1 MIFEKIKK
9 YFNKNAKPADK
20 ELDEV
25 IDNSSSGFS
34 NAALQCVGNVK
45 LTTALNPQNIS
56 NIFLGSPSSIIT
68 SKIANATISNV
79 SYSNRI
85 IYNFGPNSQKLFFQI
100 HGETI
105 PRGETFNEFGEYH
118 IIEKPIDKYAAR
130 LFHFKVWNKIND
142 QIKDYGL
149 IYVEESGIFLVFNT
163 LESKNSFLEWM
174 NEYKNKFFK
183 DNDVDTTL
191 IPRLPEGQ
199 LEGSFIR
206 GLFSE
211 NTSSQYLDSWINVVK
226 HCSYPVYKTSDGWFF
241 ENSTDAVMCK
251 MIQ

>member
-9 YFNKNAKPADK
+9 YFNKHVKPAAKDD
-20 ELDEV
+20 LTT
-25 IDNSSSGFS
+25 IDDSSYGFS
-34 NAALQCVGNVK
+34 NSALQCAGNVK
-45 LTTALNPQNIS
+45 LTLKPQNS
-56 NIFLGSPSSIIT
+56 NIFVGNSASIIT
-68 SKIANATISNV
+68 SSISNV

-85 IYNFGPNSQKLFFQI
+85 MYNFGPNSQKLFFQI

-118 IIEKPIDKYAAR
+118 IIENPIDKYAAR

-149 IYVEESGIFLVFNT
+149 IYVEESGMFLVFNT
-163 LESKNSFLEWM
+163 LESKNSFIDWM
-174 NEYKNKFFK
+174 AAYQDKFFQ
-183 DNDVDTTL
+183 DTDMDSVL
-191 IPRLPEGQ
+191 IPKLPEGS
-199 LEGSFIR
+199 LDGIFVR

-226 HCSYPVYKTSDGWFF
+226 NCSYPVYKTSDGWFF
-241 ENSTDAVMCK
+241 ENSTDAVICK

>member
-9 YFNKNAKPADK
+9 YFNKQDQSVEK
-20 ELDEV
+20 EFEQT
-25 IDNSSSGFS
+25 IDDSPSHGFS
-34 NAALQCVGNVK
+34 NAVVQCAGNVK
-45 LTTALNPQNIS
+45 LTLRPQNTGAS
-56 NIFLGSPSSIIT
+56 IFVGSPNSLIT
-68 SKIANATISNV
+68 TTISNT

-85 IYNFGPNSQKLFFQI
+85 MYNFGPNSQKLFFQI

-105 PRGETFNEFGEYH
+105 PRGEEFNEFGEYH
-118 IIEKPIDKYAAR
+118 IIENPIDKYAAR

-149 IYVEESGIFLVFNT
+149 IYVEESGMFLVFNT

-183 DNDVDTTL
+183 DNDMDTIL
-191 IPRLPEGQ
+191 IPKLPEGQ

-241 ENSTDAVMCK
+241 ENSIDAVICK